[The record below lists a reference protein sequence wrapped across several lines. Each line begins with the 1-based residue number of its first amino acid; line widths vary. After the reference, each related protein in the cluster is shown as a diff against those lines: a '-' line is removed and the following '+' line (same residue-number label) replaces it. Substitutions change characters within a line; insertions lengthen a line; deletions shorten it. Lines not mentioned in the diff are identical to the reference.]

1 MTRRAHAR
9 RCAATMVLLAAALL
23 SAAQAASEAPLT
35 LRTSSYIERTWS
47 TLTRSATSCASYP
60 SRPHQHGRVLY
71 LPHDLPRPATVRRL
85 QATCHV
91 TVLRLP
97 VRIARLGALDPATLS
112 HPGLL
117 YLPNPYVVP
126 GGFFNEM
133 FGWDSYFIELGLI
146 ADHRDALA
154 RGIVENFL
162 FEVRHYGAVL
172 NANATFSL
180 TRSQPPFL
188 GEMIRAMLRDPAA
201 FPNPGAAT
209 TWLRDAYPL
218 AVKDYSTWER
228 REHLAGDTGLARYF
242 DYGGHGPAIELR
254 SAAYYRG
261 VIRFLIA
268 HPGEDRGYLVRSP
281 PHPAAAERARLAQVS
296 CDLTASRVCARAW
309 YGGYRLTGKFYRGD
323 RAMRESGFDTT
334 FRFGAFSG
342 STIDYAPVGL
352 NSLLYRY
359 ARDLSAFARRLGHP
373 RAARDWAAAAA
384 ARRHAIN
391 TYLWNAR
398 LGEYTDYD
406 FVTQKR
412 SYYAFVTTFYPLWAG
427 VASRAQA
434 GAVRDNLPLFERKG
448 GLATSDYASGAQWDA
463 PFGWAPTNWLAVAG
477 LEAYGHHAAARR
489 IARRFSATVE
499 RGFARDGTIREKYNM
514 DTGSAHVRITA
525 GYTQNETG
533 FGWTNAVF
541 VLMQQMLAAPS
552 GRR

>member
-1 MTRRAHAR
+1 
-9 RCAATMVLLAAALL
+9 
-23 SAAQAASEAPLT
+23 
-35 LRTSSYIERTWS
+35 
-47 TLTRSATSCASYP
+47 
-60 SRPHQHGRVLY
+60 
-71 LPHDLPRPATVRRL
+71 
-85 QATCHV
+85 
-91 TVLRLP
+91 
-97 VRIARLGALDPATLS
+97 
-112 HPGLL
+112 
-117 YLPNPYVVP
+117 
-126 GGFFNEM
+126 
-133 FGWDSYFIELGLI
+133 
-146 ADHRDALA
+146 
-154 RGIVENFL
+154 
-162 FEVRHYGAVL
+162 VRHYGAIL

-188 GEMIRAMLRDPAA
+188 GEMIRALLADPAA
-201 FPNPGAAT
+201 FPNPRAAT
-209 TWLRDAYPL
+209 AWLRDAYPL

-261 VIRFLIA
+261 VIRFLNA

-281 PHPAAAERARLAQVS
+281 QHPSAAEAARLARVS
-296 CDLTASRVCARAW
+296 CDLNASRVCARAW

-359 ARDLSAFARRLGHP
+359 ALDLSVFARRLGHP
-373 RAARDWAAAAA
+373 RAARRWAVAAA
-384 ARRHAIN
+384 ARRRAIN

-398 LGEYTDYD
+398 LGQYTDYD
-406 FVTQKR
+406 FVTHKR

-434 GAVRDNLPLFERKG
+434 RAVRDNLPLFERKG

-489 IARRFSATVE
+489 VARRFIATVE

-541 VLMQQMLAAPS
+541 VLMQRMLAAPS
-552 GRR
+552 DVR